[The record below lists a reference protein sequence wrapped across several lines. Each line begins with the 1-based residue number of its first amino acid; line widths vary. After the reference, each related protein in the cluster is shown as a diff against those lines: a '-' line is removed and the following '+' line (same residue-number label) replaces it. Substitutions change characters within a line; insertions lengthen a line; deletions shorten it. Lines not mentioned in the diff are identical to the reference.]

1 MKDVRGKLKHMVKLD
16 KEGRLI
22 PFFAEKQNQPISWFP
37 GQTFLPTLYDEVK
50 DMKNLTKDEQNVVE
64 LLKIAVAGEATK

>member
-22 PFFAEKQNQPISWFP
+22 PFFAEKQNQPIPWLP

-64 LLKIAVAGEATK
+64 LLKIAASGDQK